1 MKTSNTMLQSTSV
14 LCKGLFVLLIILAG
28 SACRKN
34 TSPVTV
40 PYDLKQT
47 ANSLKG
53 EILTGTLTTEGDDD
67 GLALWVNG
75 EKVLIGMGKTS
86 QDIADPGTIQHV
98 EIVYSNFGVVVR
110 DINTNKL
117 WYYIQNDAESKSKFA
132 SLRDTGLSPVTSV
145 ITETIK
151 WNLS

>member
-1 MKTSNTMLQSTSV
+1 MKTSNKMLQSIPM
-14 LCKGLFVLLIILAG
+14 LCMGLFVLLIILSG

-34 TSPVTV
+34 TAAVTV

-47 ANSLKG
+47 ANSLRG

-86 QDIADPGTIQHV
+86 EGIADPGSIQHV
-98 EIVYSNFGVVVR
+98 EIVYSNFGVIVR
-110 DINTNKL
+110 NTTTNQL
-117 WYYIQNDAESKSKFA
+117 WYYIQNEAESKSKFA
-132 SLRDTGLSPVTSV
+132 SLRDTELSPITSV

>member
-86 QDIADPGTIQHV
+86 QGIADPGTIQHV
-98 EIVYSNFGVVVR
+98 EIVYSNFGVIVR

-117 WYYIQNDAESKSKFA
+117 WYYIQNDPESKSKFA